1 MYDDIVEA
9 VLKDV
14 AIRMLDDGCHY
25 STISKYTKLTSTE
38 ISKIEEEVN
47 FEREREVA
55 HEKFIAEITEIL
67 RDYIMNDKSEGLN
80 DQIKALCDKRNEIIP
95 IGEIRNTIKIL
106 TKEKA
111 QLERDKIMQSSA
123 TD

>member
-47 FEREREVA
+47 FEREREAA

-67 RDYIMNDKSEGLN
+67 RDYIMNDKWNHISS
-80 DQIKALCDKRNEIIP
+80 IINM
-95 IGEIRNTIKIL
+95 IYIIINYKVFF
-106 TKEKA
+106 
-111 QLERDKIMQSSA
+111 
-123 TD
+123 